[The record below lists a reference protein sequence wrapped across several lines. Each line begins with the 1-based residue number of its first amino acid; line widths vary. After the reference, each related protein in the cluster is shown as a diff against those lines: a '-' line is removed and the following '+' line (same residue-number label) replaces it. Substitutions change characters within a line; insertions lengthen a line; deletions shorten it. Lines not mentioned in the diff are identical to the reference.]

1 MSTNQPP
8 LQDNESF
15 SNLFARTQLI
25 IFRYIYGLHGGP
37 IEDVEDLTCDTFLR
51 AWQKWRNFSGDDHN
65 ALCWLFTIA
74 RHLVIDSK
82 RRKTSHIED
91 KTIDLDDQVLDAIIS
106 SEQRTPE
113 ETLYQQEQFIHL
125 WNLVQELPSEARELL
140 VLRYILGWQVKQIA
154 EYLNMEENTVSVYIH
169 RNLERIRQNWSKP

>member
-1 MSTNQPP
+1 MSATQPP
-8 LQDNESF
+8 LQDNASF
-15 SNLFARTQLI
+15 CNLFARTQLI

-51 AWQKWRNFSGDDHN
+51 AWQKRSNFNGDDHS

-82 RRKTSHIED
+82 RRKASHIED
-91 KTIDLDDQVLDAIIS
+91 KTIDLDNQVLEAITS
-106 SEQRTPE
+106 SEERTPE
-113 ETLYQQEQFIHL
+113 EALNQQEQFMHL
-125 WNLVQELPSEARELL
+125 WNLVQELPREGRELL

-154 EYLNMEENTVSVYIH
+154 EFLHMEENTVSVYIH
-169 RNLERIRQNWSKP
+169 RNLERIRKDWSKP